1 MKKLIL
7 GIALAVGFLLAL
19 NDNEANFLPNF
30 IGLYIL
36 FTATYIINKS
46 SNHGKE
52 AKN

>member
-7 GIALAVGFLLAL
+7 GIALAIGFLLAL
-19 NDNEANFLPNF
+19 NEADFLPNF

-36 FTATYIINKS
+36 FTAIYIINKS